1 MTISSPLV
9 LGALKG
15 LLFVVV
21 MAVLGWLGDVSH
33 LQGLF
38 NPVVDSL
45 ISMVALAIENSLAAK
60 SGSTAMFGA
69 IKTQ

>member
-1 MTISSPLV
+1 MV

-21 MAVLGWLGDVSH
+21 MAVLTFLGDATH
-33 LQGLF
+33 LQGIF
-38 NPVVDSL
+38 SPEVNSV